1 MLFDWKQALLP
12 YEQAVD
18 ELVIKFKGIR
28 REYQNANMI
37 SPIEDVHGRVKTV
50 ASIIEKANRRNIP
63 LDKAITS
70 LEDIAGIRIICRFVE
85 DIYEVIKLIKK
96 RDGADLFIIE
106 EEDYIT
112 NKKASGYRSYHI
124 TINYPMFVQGEYKKI
139 KCELQ
144 IRTLAMNFWATIE
157 HSLRY
162 KFNRNIPPEIK
173 NRLTVCA
180 EAAYKLDEEMDKIKE
195 DLLESQQFLEV
206 KEQILDRILYNIHEL
221 YSRSG
226 IKSNEYN
233 YKFIKLYQEGNLDKL
248 REFNSELETL
258 LAETADT
265 NGIS

>member
-1 MLFDWKQALLP
+1 MLLDWKQALLP

-28 REYQNANMI
+28 REYQNANQI
-37 SPIEDVHGRVKTV
+37 SPIEDVNGRVKTV
-50 ASIIEKANRRNIP
+50 ASIIEKANRRKIP
-63 LDKAITS
+63 LEQAIDT
-70 LEDIAGIRIICRFVE
+70 LEDIAGIRILCRFVE

-96 RDGADLFIIE
+96 RDGADLFILE

-112 NKKASGYRSYHI
+112 NTKTSGYRSYHI
-124 TINYPMFVQGEYKKI
+124 TINYPMFIQGEYKKI

-162 KFNRNIPPEIK
+162 KFNRNIPTEIK
-173 NRLTVCA
+173 NRLKVCA

-206 KEQILDRILYNIHEL
+206 REQLLERILHNIHEL
-221 YSRSG
+221 YNHSG
-226 IKSNEYN
+226 YKTNEYN
-233 YKFIKLYQEGNLDKL
+233 YRFIKLYQEGNMDKL
-248 REFNSELETL
+248 REFNSDLENL
-258 LAETADT
+258 LRDM
-265 NGIS
+265 GD